1 MSFTMYVYNNKLK
14 IITIRFSDI
23 WNQKVDLKFCCDYL
37 NVGTEQ
43 FLPNKVSL
51 KIILWYDISVCFL
64 LLLLNTSFFY
74 PKFDVANR

>member
-1 MSFTMYVYNNKLK
+1 MYVHNNKLK

-43 FLPNKVSL
+43 FLPDKVSL
-51 KIILWYDISVCFL
+51 KIIPWYDISGL
-64 LLLLNTSFFY
+64 FFIAVVE
-74 PKFDVANR
+74 D